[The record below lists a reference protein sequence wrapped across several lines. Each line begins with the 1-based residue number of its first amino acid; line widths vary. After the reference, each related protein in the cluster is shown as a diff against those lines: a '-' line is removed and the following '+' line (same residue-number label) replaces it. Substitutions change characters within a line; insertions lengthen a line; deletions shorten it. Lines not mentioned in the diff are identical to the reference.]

1 MFLIEDERLEELS
14 DEYLMVKLYSR
25 MKNRR
30 ELEDMKY
37 NFNLTNE
44 ELEAIK
50 ESMYEKDLSGDYI
63 EEGIEIGREE
73 GREEAREEMYKE
85 VIQKL
90 YYNNISPD
98 RISDIL
104 AIPIEEVEEKLRF

>member
-1 MFLIEDERLEELS
+1 
-14 DEYLMVKLYSR
+14 
-25 MKNRR
+25 
-30 ELEDMKY
+30 MKY

-63 EEGIEIGREE
+63 EEG
-73 GREEAREEMYKE
+73 REEALKE

-90 YYNNISPD
+90 YYDNNISPD
-98 RISDIL
+98 RISDML
-104 AIPIEEVEEKLRF
+104 AIPIGEVRDKLRF